1 MRCCAMGGR
10 GGASG
15 LSTKNQ
21 KISFKGLPTL
31 KGSEKQVKWAEQI
44 RDNAINTVNR
54 NIDLANE
61 RIKKYPS
68 AQKKYQNEIESLQ
81 EIGKQLKEVLLK
93 VSNASQIIEKRHI
106 FESSRI
112 LDEASKIEQRKKK
125 R

>member
-1 MRCCAMGGR
+1 MGGR

-15 LSTKNQ
+15 LSAKNQ
-21 KISFKGLPTL
+21 KISPKGLPTL
-31 KGSEKQVKWAEQI
+31 NGSEKQVQWAEQI
-44 RDNAINTVNR
+44 RKNAIDTINK

-68 AQKKYQNEIESLQ
+68 NQKNYQSDIESLQ
-81 EIGKQLKEVLLK
+81 EIGKQLKEVLSK
-93 VSNASQIIEKRHI
+93 ISNASQIIEKRNI

-112 LDEASKIEQRKKK
+112 LDEVSKIKQRKKK

>member
-1 MRCCAMGGR
+1 MGGR

-15 LSTKNQ
+15 LSAKNH

-31 KGSEKQVKWAEQI
+31 KGSEKQVQWAEQI
-44 RDNAINTVNR
+44 RNNAIDTINR

-68 AQKKYQNEIESLQ
+68 AQKIYQNQIESLQ

>member
-1 MRCCAMGGR
+1 MRYYAMGGR
-10 GGASG
+10 GGTSG
-15 LSTKNQ
+15 LSSKNQ

-44 RDNAINTVNR
+44 RNNAIDTINR

-106 FESSRI
+106 FDSSRI

>member
-1 MRCCAMGGR
+1 MGGR

-15 LSTKNQ
+15 LSAKNQ

-44 RDNAINTVNR
+44 RNNAIDTINR

-61 RIKKYPS
+61 KIKKYPS
-68 AQKKYQNEIESLQ
+68 AQKIYQNQIESLQ

-106 FESSRI
+106 FDSSRI

>member
-15 LSTKNQ
+15 LSAKNQ

-44 RDNAINTVNR
+44 RNNAIDTINR

-106 FESSRI
+106 FDSSRI

>member
-1 MRCCAMGGR
+1 MGGR
-10 GGASG
+10 GGTSG
-15 LSTKNQ
+15 LSAKNQ

-44 RDNAINTVNR
+44 RNNAIDTINK

-93 VSNASQIIEKRHI
+93 SVTYLTHLEYWMKHQKLNKEKRNDN
-106 FESSRI
+106 RW
-112 LDEASKIEQRKKK
+112 
-125 R
+125 

>member
-1 MRCCAMGGR
+1 MSGR
-10 GGASG
+10 GGTSG
-15 LSTKNQ
+15 LSFKNQ

-44 RDNAINTVNR
+44 RNNAIDTINR

-106 FESSRI
+106 FDSSRI
-112 LDEASKIEQRKKK
+112 LDEASKVEQRKKK